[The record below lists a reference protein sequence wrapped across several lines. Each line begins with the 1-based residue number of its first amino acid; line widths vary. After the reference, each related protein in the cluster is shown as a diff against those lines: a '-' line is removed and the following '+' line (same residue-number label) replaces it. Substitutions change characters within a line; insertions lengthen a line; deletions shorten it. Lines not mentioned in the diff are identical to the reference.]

1 MAHRLVCNKKFY
13 CWTMKLVE
21 YFGVFERP
29 ILAIFETN
37 RLRFVEKIAKIGRV
51 KSPKFSKP
59 AFIVGE

>member
-1 MAHRLVCNKKFY
+1 
-13 CWTMKLVE
+13 MKLVE